1 MVLAACRTLG
11 PIVPMAAGRAGTR
24 GAGRTQRGRG
34 GGGGSS
40 RGGAG
45 GGRGG
50 RGRAPPSR
58 GEAAGQ
64 TGGVGAPSP
73 RWGWDQRADAASEAR
88 RGVSTSR
95 GPSRDALSPGNGD
108 VASSSVSSG
117 DAPQRVSKLMAW
129 RGLCSR
135 REAEEL
141 ISRGVVTVEGAVA
154 KQGDKALSD
163 ARIEIADAAGARWL
177 RAKVT
182 VVLNKPV
189 GWVSNLPGPGEREAF
204 ELVTARN
211 AASESDRL
219 GVLDALRESA
229 SDDANGAHEA
239 ELRAELRGLKLNVCG
254 RLDKDSR
261 GLLVLTQDGVL
272 ARAVIGGN
280 EIPKVYVVRL
290 DRPVTDE
297 HISKLNGPVSLEG
310 ERLLPMKV
318 ERLYGERKKDALRF
332 TLREGKNRQ
341 IRRVCD
347 AAGLRVVDL
356 ERVRVGG
363 CELGD
368 LPEGA
373 WRLMTEAERESLRAA
388 GGAGVKVHRRGRGG
402 GGGGSRGR
410 RRI

>member
-1 MVLAACRTLG
+1 M
-11 PIVPMAAGRAGTR
+11 
-24 GAGRTQRGRG
+24 
-34 GGGGSS
+34 
-40 RGGAG
+40 
-45 GGRGG
+45 
-50 RGRAPPSR
+50 
-58 GEAAGQ
+58 
-64 TGGVGAPSP
+64 
-73 RWGWDQRADAASEAR
+73 
-88 RGVSTSR
+88 
-95 GPSRDALSPGNGD
+95 
-108 VASSSVSSG
+108 SVSSG
-117 DAPQRVSKLMAW
+117 DGPQRVSKLMAW

-154 KQGDKALSD
+154 RQGDKALSD
-163 ARIEIADAAGARWL
+163 ACIESADAAGVRWL

-189 GWVSNLPGPGEREAF
+189 GWVSNLPGPGEREAS

-211 AASESDRL
+211 AATPSDRR
-219 GVLDALRESA
+219 GVLDSLGEMRENASEAEAAAALRR
-229 SDDANGAHEA
+229 G
-239 ELRAELRGLKLNVCG
+239 GLKLNVCG

-272 ARAVIGGN
+272 ARAIIGGN
-280 EIPKVYVVRL
+280 EVPKTYVVRL

-297 HISKLNGPVSLEG
+297 QIRALNGPVSLEG
-310 ERLLPMKV
+310 TRLLPMKV
-318 ERLYGERKKDALRF
+318 ERVTRASDALRF

-347 AAGLRVVDL
+347 AAGLRVMDL

-373 WRLMTEAERESLRAA
+373 WRLMTEVERESLRAA
-388 GGAGVKVHRRGRGG
+388 GGSGRGKARRRG

-410 RRI
+410 N

>member
-1 MVLAACRTLG
+1 M
-11 PIVPMAAGRAGTR
+11 
-24 GAGRTQRGRG
+24 
-34 GGGGSS
+34 
-40 RGGAG
+40 
-45 GGRGG
+45 
-50 RGRAPPSR
+50 
-58 GEAAGQ
+58 
-64 TGGVGAPSP
+64 
-73 RWGWDQRADAASEAR
+73 
-88 RGVSTSR
+88 
-95 GPSRDALSPGNGD
+95 
-108 VASSSVSSG
+108 SVSSG
-117 DAPQRVSKLMAW
+117 DGPQRVSKLMAW

-154 KQGDKALSD
+154 RQGDKALSD
-163 ARIEIADAAGARWL
+163 ACIEIADAAGVRWL

-182 VVLNKPV
+182 VVLNKPI
-189 GWVSNLPGPGEREAF
+189 GWVSNLPGPGEREAS

-297 HISKLNGPVSLEG
+297 QISKLNGPVSLEG

-318 ERLYGERKKDALRF
+318 ERLYGERKTDALRF

-388 GGAGVKVHRRGRGG
+388 GGAGVKVQGRGRGG